1 MAVKVDTLTRK
12 IDSQTDIKNLI
23 CQAVSNLGWTYKD
36 QFLVENNKDIREI
49 YFQLKGSIA
58 HHATTNMNMK
68 TGRDKFFIIIQDE
81 VFHLIS
87 MNVPLIDWGRNKDN
101 INSFKNEFSKLQDKY
116 IDDKKEKERKIEK
129 EDREERLKQED
140 EQREKRKKE
149 KEADDKKKEKEKKE
163 KKKLLTKK
171 YGDDIASRIVE
182 GNEPWF
188 DIDMTKDMVI
198 DMWGKPELEK
208 KNVTKE
214 LVRLKWYY
222 GSIATRQN
230 TVNYNHEIIIEND
243 MVVSWGNDGDYR

>member
-1 MAVKVDTLTRK
+1 
-12 IDSQTDIKNLI
+12 
-23 CQAVSNLGWTYKD
+23 
-36 QFLVENNKDIREI
+36 
-49 YFQLKGSIA
+49 A

-230 TVNYNHEIIIEND
+230 TV
-243 MVVSWGNDGDYR
+243 